1 MRPRDSDEQ
10 GPAPH
15 HRVSSTSEIGTQ
27 GGGEQFQLKE
37 ESEKHLP
44 FDDDNFFL
52 LLSHGENLSE
62 GG

>member
-15 HRVSSTSEIGTQ
+15 HRVSSTSEIGNR
-27 GGGEQFQLKE
+27 GGGQFQLKE

-52 LLSHGENLSE
+52 LLSQVENLSE